1 VVKREELSYIDHG
14 LETKYQDGACN
25 IYNLMKLML
34 VKLISG
40 GEYGIKDLG
49 RKEFTLWET
58 KSRRHT

>member
-1 VVKREELSYIDHG
+1 MG
-14 LETKYQDGACN
+14 WETKYQDGACN